1 MIVIDIEQSKIN
13 ELVEELNF
21 LVFTN
26 GNKDRIEEIREILNI
41 ED

>member
-1 MIVIDIEQSKIN
+1 MIAIDIEQSKIN

-26 GNKDRIEEIREILNI
+26 GSKDRIEEIREILNV